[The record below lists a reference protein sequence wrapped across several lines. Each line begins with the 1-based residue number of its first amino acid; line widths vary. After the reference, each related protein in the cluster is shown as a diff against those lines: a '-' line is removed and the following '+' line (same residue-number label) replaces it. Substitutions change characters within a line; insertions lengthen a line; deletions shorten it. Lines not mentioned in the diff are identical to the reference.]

1 VLVHG
6 RVNLGSRVF
15 PPSTASHARPNPVKI
30 GFFLPLRSN
39 RFRSADSGRNA
50 SLDDTSKD
58 SAAASNPAAVG
69 GRDEVPAKE
78 DDATGGAAALPPVSS
93 EESAKESGERPITR
107 SPNNYFYPLR

>member
-6 RVNLGSRVF
+6 GVDLGSRVF

-30 GFFLPLRSN
+30 GFFFLPLRSN

-50 SLDDTSKD
+50 SLDDTS
-58 SAAASNPAAVG
+58 
-69 GRDEVPAKE
+69 KE